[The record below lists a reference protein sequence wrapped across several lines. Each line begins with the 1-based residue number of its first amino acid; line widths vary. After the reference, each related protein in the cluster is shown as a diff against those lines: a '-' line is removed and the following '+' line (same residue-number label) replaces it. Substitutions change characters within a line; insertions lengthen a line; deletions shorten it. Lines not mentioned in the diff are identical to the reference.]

1 MDIRTLCDIPR
12 RLAADAPR
20 PDQILYREGGVW
32 RPIGT
37 VAFVRRIR
45 DLALGFLRLGAARGD
60 RIALLAE
67 NRPEWPATDYAI
79 LAFGA
84 VTTPIYPSLLP
95 DQIAFILADA
105 GARIAVVST
114 TEQMRKVLAVRD
126 RLPDLKS
133 LVVMDPDGPLPE
145 GAVGWHDVTEMGAPL
160 PDADF
165 EREAAATR
173 PDDLATVVY
182 TSGTTGRPKGVMLTH
197 ANLVSN
203 VVASCQ
209 AIPFRR
215 DDVCLSFLPLCHIYE
230 RVVEFC
236 YLHQGASI
244 AYATSMEAVPENLR
258 EVCPTFLCGVP
269 RFFEKLHRRA
279 VEAGASLPPPRRQ
292 LFRWAMDVARRYGAA
307 AAPGRRAAPH
317 LAIQRAVADR
327 RVFSTMRARLG
338 GRMRIMISGG
348 APLQREIAQTLYGA
362 GLRVLEGYGMTET
375 GTVVAVNR
383 PEAFRFGT
391 VGPPVPG
398 AEVRVAED
406 GEILVRSPS
415 VMKGYWN
422 DETATREVLQGGWL
436 RTGDIGRLDPDG
448 FLVITDRKKEVLKT
462 SGGKM
467 VAPQPIENRL
477 RSDRYIAQAVL
488 IGDRRRFISALI
500 VPAFEEIER
509 YARETGL
516 AVSDRRDLVHHPA
529 VAALIDRRIGALNE
543 GLARYEQIKKFR
555 LLDRE
560 LGPDRGELTPTLK
573 FVRRVIEA
581 NHRDLI
587 EEMYAEDRLR
597 SAAGGS
603 AP

>member
-1 MDIRTLCDIPR
+1 MNVRTLCDIPR
-12 RLAADAPR
+12 RLAADLPR

-37 VAFVRRIR
+37 DVFVRRIR

-67 NRPEWPATDYAI
+67 NRPEWPASDYAI

-114 TEQMRKVLAVRD
+114 TDQMRKILAVRD
-126 RLPDLKS
+126 RLPDLKT
-133 LVVMDPDGPLPE
+133 LVVMDSDGSLPE
-145 GAVGWHDVTEMGAPL
+145 GAVGWHDVAELGAAQQ
-160 PDADF
+160 DADF

-173 PDDLATVVY
+173 PEDLATVVY
-182 TSGTTGRPKGVMLTH
+182 TSGTTGQPKGVMLTH

-203 VVASCQ
+203 VVASCE

-215 DDVCLSFLPLCHIYE
+215 DDICLSFLPLCHIYE

-236 YLHQGASI
+236 YLYQGASI
-244 AYATSMEAVPENLR
+244 AYAASMDAVPENLLELR
-258 EVCPTFLCGVP
+258 PTFLCGVP
-269 RFFEKLHRRA
+269 RFFEKVHRRA
-279 VEAGASLPPPRRQ
+279 IEAGASLPPPRRQ

-307 AAPGRRAAPH
+307 VRPGRGAPPH

-327 RVFSTMRARLG
+327 LVFRKLRARLG

-348 APLQREIAQTLYGA
+348 APLQRDIAQTLYGA
-362 GLRVLEGYGMTET
+362 GLQVLEGYGMTET

-391 VGPPVPG
+391 VGPLIPG
-398 AEVRVAED
+398 AEVRVAGD

-422 DETATREVLQGGWL
+422 NETATREALQGGWL

-488 IGDRRRFISALI
+488 IGDRRRFIAALI
-500 VPAFEEIER
+500 VPALEELER
-509 YARETGL
+509 YAREAGLGVTGPG
-516 AVSDRRDLVHHPA
+516 DLIRHPA
-529 VAALIDRRIGALNE
+529 IAALIEGRIGALNE

-560 LGPDRGELTPTLK
+560 LSPDRGELTPTLK
-573 FVRRVIEA
+573 LVRRVIEA
-581 NHRDLI
+581 NHRDRI
-587 EEMYAEDRLR
+587 EEMYAEDEPRA
-597 SAAGGS
+597 AAGGS
-603 AP
+603 VR